1 MRVTFTERELD
12 IMAVL
17 WERGPST
24 AAEVRSLL
32 ADDLAHNTVLTML
45 RILEE
50 KGYVG
55 HAEEGR
61 AHRFHALV
69 AREEAGSS
77 AFGRLV
83 DAVFGGSAEALLT
96 HFVRDRRLTREDLQR
111 IRDVV
116 NERLGEGDAPLSRAG
131 TPRRAPATTSQAER
145 ARKRGGRP

>member
-17 WERGPST
+17 WEHGPCT

-69 AREEAGSS
+69 AREEAGTS

-96 HFVRDRRLTREDLQR
+96 HFVRDRRLSREELQR
-111 IRDVV
+111 IREVLD
-116 NERLGEGDAPLSRAG
+116 ERLSHPDAPPHRVVS
-131 TPRRAPATTSQAER
+131 PRRSPPRAKGEHKPARGER
-145 ARKRGGRP
+145 P